1 MTRYALFLVLAP
13 LCLKA
18 QQPPPVYFQS
28 NTTLTDTPAVLET
41 VPGKVD
47 VKFDEKVQHLM
58 ERFTALKHPRSGY
71 RVQVF
76 LGDRKM
82 AEESKRAFLL
92 SNPDMPAYLSWLA
105 PNWRLRIG
113 DCPTRLEA
121 ERLQRDLRA
130 NYPGCYIVPDQIE
143 MATAVTGRTPSL
155 PAPTR

>member
-1 MTRYALFLVLAP
+1 MDV
-13 LCLKA
+13 
-18 QQPPPVYFQS
+18 
-28 NTTLTDTPAVLET
+28 T
-41 VPGKVD
+41 V
-47 VKFDEKVQHLM
+47 DEKVQHLM

-76 LGDRKM
+76 LGDRKT

-92 SNPDMPAYLSWLA
+92 SNPEMPAYLSWLA

-121 ERLQRDLRA
+121 ERLLRNLRA
-130 NYPGCYIVPDQIE
+130 TYPGCYLVPDQIE
-143 MATAVTGRTPSL
+143 MATVVTGRTPSS